1 MAQLRIITGPLRD
14 TSFELEKGGWAKSI
28 GRVDGTDIVLADKA
42 ISRKHAE
49 VFYRDSQWFIRDLG
63 SSNGTFINE
72 QRITEPIPL
81 KNNDQIRCGATVL
94 LFVSNQESW
103 ILDKSNN
110 DKPTIELEFNP
121 GDTMV
126 AIAFDNLQ
134 SKQSAQQ
141 RQRLMQ
147 AGQTALNLSHGIK
160 NILQAVSTGR
170 DVIDSAFSRNEID
183 QAKKGWNILKRNLE
197 QIQKLVLDMLKF
209 SKETELRIQPC
220 LFNRLI
226 ETVIQ
231 MATPQAQMR
240 SVTVAAQLDEQ
251 IGMVNVDPDRMQ
263 DVIMNLVLNAI
274 EAVEPQKGQ
283 VTVSTELDMER
294 SQMILRVTDNGPG
307 INDLS
312 SLFEPFHTTKGN
324 TGIGL
329 GLAIVRKVVI
339 HHKGTV
345 DAQSIPGEGSIFTVR
360 LPYLPVNTEVAES
373 SLQSQAN

>member
-1 MAQLRIITGPLRD
+1 MAELRIITGPLRG
-14 TSFELEKGGWAKSI
+14 TRFELEKGGWAKSI
-28 GRVDGTDIVLADKA
+28 GRIDGMDIVLADKA

-94 LFVSNQESW
+94 LFESDQDSW
-103 ILDKSNN
+103 ILDKPAKDS
-110 DKPTIELEFNP
+110 PTIELEYNP

-134 SKQSAQQ
+134 TKQSAQQ

-147 AGQTALNLSHGIK
+147 AGQAALNLSHGIK

-209 SKETELRIQPC
+209 SKEIELRLQPC

-231 MATPQAQMR
+231 MVSPQAQMR

-263 DVIMNLVLNAI
+263 DVIMNLLLNAI

-283 VTVSTELDMER
+283 VTVSTELDTER
-294 SQMILRVTDNGPG
+294 HQMILRVADNGPG

-324 TGIGL
+324 TGVGL
-329 GLAIVRKVVI
+329 GLAIVRKVVL

-360 LPYLPVNTEVAES
+360 LPYLPVNNEVTES
-373 SLQSQAN
+373 PLQSQAN